1 MEYPIS
7 APNTDYASDGS
18 KIGENIKNLNSL
30 TYKINEFVNNKSKN
44 IKFEIEGLRRRIAQ
58 LEE

>member
-1 MEYPIS
+1 MS
-7 APNTDYASDGS
+7 TNLASDGS

-30 TYKINEFVNNKSKN
+30 TNKINEFVNNKSKN